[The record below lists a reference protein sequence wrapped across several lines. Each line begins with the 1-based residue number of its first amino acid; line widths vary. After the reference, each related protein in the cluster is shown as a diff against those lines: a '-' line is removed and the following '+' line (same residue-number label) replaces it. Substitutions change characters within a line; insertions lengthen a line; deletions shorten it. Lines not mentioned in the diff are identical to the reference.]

1 VTATTGSSSSSI
13 QLFGLLAD
21 PGQASSSGGSPGTGG
36 VDSSSNSSSGSSV
49 LAVHPLSAWQQLQQ
63 GQGQGGAADHQPWLV
78 MSDPSH
84 LPLTP
89 GWPLRNLLLLAAKR
103 WGVQRVT
110 VLCVRDAPSGRMDP
124 QRSFVVTVQLPAL
137 PQGWKEGQGE
147 APDAVGWE
155 ANAQGRLLA
164 R

>member
-1 VTATTGSSSSSI
+1 MAATAGGSSSSI
-13 QLFGLLAD
+13 QLFGLLPD
-21 PGQASSSGGSPGTGG
+21 PGHASNTSSTTTGSSAGADSSTSSGLQ
-36 VDSSSNSSSGSSV
+36 VQ
-49 LAVHPLSAWQQLQQ
+49 PLSAWQQLQQ
-63 GQGQGGAADHQPWLV
+63 GQVEEGASGQQPWLV
-78 MSDPSH
+78 MCDPSH

-103 WGVQRVT
+103 WGVQQAT

-124 QRSFVVTVQLPAL
+124 QRSFVVSVQLPEL

-155 ANAQGRLLA
+155 ANAQGRLMA